1 MEIKDISVSLSGVEL
16 DNPVIPASG
25 CFGFGYVMSE
35 YYDLDILGSI
45 SIKGTTLSPRAG
57 NPLPRVAECPDGLIN
72 SVGLQNPGVRKVI
85 SEELPKLRKVFHK
98 PIVANIS
105 GFSIDEYVE
114 ACGLINDAEQV
125 GIIELNVSCPN
136 VHGGGMSFGTQA
148 ASVAEVVKAVKNV
161 TTKPLYVKLTPNVTD
176 IVTIARAAEEAGADG
191 LCLINTL
198 LGMRIDTKTRRPV
211 VANKVGGFSGPA
223 IFPVAVRM
231 IWQVASA
238 VNLPIIGCGGVST
251 ADNVIEMMMAGATA
265 VEVGSANLVNPY
277 ACKDIIEA
285 LPQRMEK
292 LCISSLREIIGVA
305 VEK

>member
-72 SVGLQNPGVRKVI
+72 SVGLQNPGVHKVI
-85 SEELPKLRKVFHK
+85 SEELPKLRKVFQK

-114 ACGLINDAEQV
+114 ACNLINDAEQV

-238 VNLPIIGCGGVST
+238 VNIPIIGCGGVST

-265 VEVGSANLVNPY
+265 IEVGSANLVNPY

-292 LCISSLREIIGVA
+292 LGISSLREIIGVA